1 MDTASSARTST
12 HDGRTSEPRSP
23 RVESENIE
31 PSWSHDRT
39 HEPQQSPH
47 QSRNRSGAERSG
59 AAGGGAVADAATVLT
74 LPRGVTVALP
84 SAIARARRA
93 AAAPFGRCGDPPE
106 LSSGGAEDGRSREK
120 RLLREGSIS
129 IDFFAGEAF
138 RACEGVG
145 GRGGV
150 EVAVAVAWR

>member
-1 MDTASSARTST
+1 MCEAVDTSRARWTPPAAR
-12 HDGRTSEPRSP
+12 GRAPTTGGRAEPRSP
-23 RVESENIE
+23 RVESEKIE

-47 QSRNRSGAERSG
+47 QSRNRSGAERAG
-59 AAGGGAVADAATVLT
+59 AAAGGGAAAGAATVVLT

-106 LSSGGAEDGRSREK
+106 LSSGGAEDRRSREK

-138 RACEGVG
+138 ARK
-145 GRGGV
+145 R
-150 EVAVAVAWR
+150 